1 MADREERTE
10 EPTARRLSQARS
22 EGQVFRSQ
30 EVLSVGMLLV
40 GISVLAVG
48 TPWGVEKLQLVM
60 SSILLASNSTSLT
73 LSSIQPLLSDLGFRV
88 VQVLLPLMTALMLAG
103 IILNVVQSGW
113 NFTFKPLQPKL
124 TKISPIKGFQ
134 RIFSSQ
140 GLFQFFKSVLKILI
154 VGPVAYFHVQGL
166 MKEIVVLHGLQL
178 ENIFTTA
185 GAWILGLFFKVI
197 VVLLF
202 LSLLDFAYEKWRF
215 KENMKMTKQEVTDE
229 RKQTEGDPKVKKQQ
243 FKMAMRYMRRPRLD
257 HAVIKS
263 DFVVTNPTHY
273 AVALHYDAAVA
284 PAPRVMVKGIR
295 KRALRIKAL
304 ALENNIPVVE
314 DPPLARALYRS
325 VSEEQEIPEEL
336 YPAVAAILAAV
347 YKKRETL
354 QPIQTSEEPP
364 SEPE

>member
-1 MADREERTE
+1 MAERDERTE
-10 EPTARRLSQARS
+10 DPTARKLAQARS

-40 GISVLAVG
+40 GISVLWVG
-48 TPWGVEKLQLVM
+48 TPWGIEKLQVVM
-60 SSILLASNSTSLT
+60 SSILLASNTTTLTPTSV
-73 LSSIQPLLSDLGFRV
+73 QDLLMNLGIKV
-88 VQVLLPLMTALMLAG
+88 VQVLLPLMMALMIAG
-103 IILNVVQSGW
+103 ILLNVVQSGW

-124 TKISPIKGFQ
+124 QKISPLKGFK

-140 GLFQFFKSVLKILI
+140 GLFQFFKSFLKILI
-154 VGPVAYFHVQGL
+154 VGPIAYFHIQGL
-166 MKEIVVLHGLQL
+166 MREVVMIHAQQI
-178 ENIFTTA
+178 ERIFPTA
-185 GAWILGLFFKVI
+185 GAWIIGLFFKVI
-197 VVLLF
+197 IVLIF

-215 KENMKMTKQEVTDE
+215 KENLKMTKQEVKDE
-229 RKQTEGDPKVKKQQ
+229 RKQTEGDPQIKKHRV
-243 FKMAMRYMRRPRLD
+243 KMAIRLMRRPRLD

-273 AVALHYDAAVA
+273 AVALNYDASIA

-304 ALENNIPVVE
+304 ALENNIPVIE

-336 YPAVAAILAAV
+336 YPAVATILAAV
-347 YKKRETL
+347 YKDRD
-354 QPIQTSEEPP
+354 TSRANMT
-364 SEPE
+364 SA